1 MDWLNPE
8 NLFYNFK
15 EENLQKIECSIKD
28 YRSIKHRRKIELS
41 NHKVIITDVFNERFI
56 NGILRFRLNNINNA
70 KWNFYHKKVEN
81 KYATL
86 SFNKNIVKKHG
97 WKSES
102 YMKKEKIDVVEIDI
116 NPNDK
121 IVTTITF

>member
-1 MDWLNPE
+1 ME
-8 NLFYNFK
+8 NIGKCWYLGYGNF
-15 EENLQKIECSIKD
+15 S
-28 YRSIKHRRKIELS
+28 
-41 NHKVIITDVFNERFI
+41 VFNERFI